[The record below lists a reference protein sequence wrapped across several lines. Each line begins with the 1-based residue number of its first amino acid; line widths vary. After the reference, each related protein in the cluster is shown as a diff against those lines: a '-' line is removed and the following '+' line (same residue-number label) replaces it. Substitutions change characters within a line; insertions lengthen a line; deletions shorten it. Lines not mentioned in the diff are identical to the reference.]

1 MLLLYFFLKKKYRI
15 RVFVGSELFRTEGLK
30 NKPKHSFCAEF
41 HELSEFPIEIKKSD
55 VENPQKS
62 FKEDQREPSIGIG
75 FMLLW
80 CLHSTARSVCCFYF
94 FLECRNGTDN
104 DCFRTGRDGWTRL
117 IADNWQI
124 FVRLTRQPY

>member
-1 MLLLYFFLKKKYRI
+1 MADFKYLLIIPLQILFDIIFSTKRIPNIASVQNFLYFSKMNSKMRNLMWKTLK
-15 RVFVGSELFRTEGLK
+15 
-30 NKPKHSFCAEF
+30 
-41 HELSEFPIEIKKSD
+41 
-55 VENPQKS
+55 KS